1 MCWTQQTPML
11 SQHPNDF
18 THTSIS
24 PALPRDTSLSKG
36 LGVSVQLAAVLQ
48 SRAAAGQA
56 SALSPVVLVTAAL
69 TACREQQCLQHL
81 GLAGR
86 NGEFTSATRIAH
98 VSGPTVQ
105 GRTGTEEPGS
115 QVLLPTST
123 TPVPLPGAGNAADIF
138 GTAFKAQLNQL
149 QLKTS

>member
-1 MCWTQQTPML
+1 ML
-11 SQHPNDF
+11 DTANPSAKPASKRFHPHFNF
-18 THTSIS
+18 TYIAQRHLTI
-24 PALPRDTSLSKG
+24 KG
-36 LGVSVQLAAVLQ
+36 LGVSVQPAAVLQ

-56 SALSPVVLVTAAL
+56 SALSPVMLLTAAL

-98 VSGPTVQ
+98 IPGPTVQ
-105 GRTGTEEPGS
+105 RRAGSEEPGS
-115 QVLLPTST
+115 QVLLPIPT

-138 GTAFKAQLNQL
+138 GTTFKAQLNQL

>member
-1 MCWTQQTPML
+1 ML
-11 SQHPNDF
+11 SQHPNYF

-36 LGVSVQLAAVLQ
+36 LGVSVQPAAVLQ

-86 NGEFTSATRIAH
+86 NREFTSATRTVH
-98 VSGPTVQ
+98 VSPQYPTVQ
-105 GRTGTEEPGS
+105 GRMGTEEPGS

-138 GTAFKAQLNQL
+138 GTVFKAQLNQL